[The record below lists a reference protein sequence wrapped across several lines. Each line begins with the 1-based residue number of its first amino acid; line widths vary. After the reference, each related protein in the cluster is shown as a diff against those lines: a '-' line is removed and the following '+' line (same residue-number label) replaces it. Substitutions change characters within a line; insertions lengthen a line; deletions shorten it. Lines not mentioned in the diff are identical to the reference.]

1 VTSTR
6 EDHVVI
12 DVEIQKRIEDLPN
25 GLDDTDK
32 MGVACA
38 VIYEHLTDRF
48 RIYGPN
54 DLDVL
59 KSRLR
64 KADRIS
70 GFNIWRF
77 DFPVIFG
84 LPARERVAELQP
96 KTNDLLLRIWRS
108 LRLDTER
115 FSSAHK
121 GWSLDNVCKAT
132 LGLGKIASGEQ
143 APRWFQEGEHARVI
157 NYCVDDVTLERDLAA
172 FIDRYGFVCN
182 STYLQNPLRLVPEW
196 RP

>member
-1 VTSTR
+1 MTSSV
-6 EDHVVI
+6 EDHIVI
-12 DVEIQKRIEDLPN
+12 DVEIQRRIEDLPN
-25 GLDDTDK
+25 GWDDTDK

-38 VIYEHLTDRF
+38 VVYEYLTDRF

-54 DLDVL
+54 DVDAL

-70 GFNIWRF
+70 GYNIWRF

-84 LPARERVAELQP
+84 VPKRELVEEMRP
-96 KTNDLLLRIWRS
+96 KTNDLLLRIYRS
-108 LRLDTER
+108 MRLDTER
-115 FSSAHK
+115 FTSAHK

-143 APRWFQEGEHARVI
+143 APKWFQEGEHARVI
-157 NYCVDDVTLERDLAA
+157 NYCVDDVTLERDLTT
-172 FIDRYGFVCN
+172 FIDKYGFVCN
-182 STYLQNPLRLVPEW
+182 SIYLQNPLRIAPEW